1 MNRFATMRGVEQ
13 RVIMYSIVSRHTTHA
28 AIPTA
33 DVWTSVDEAKIW
45 CEETGVEKSHMS
57 DFCVHGKVC
66 LSREPQRVC
75 SRVVLLS
82 RLTPRRCGS
91 SIMSSSSNAKELA
104 PRVPVA
110 RSLMHFQDLLSRGM
124 WSQRHL
130 EALANDPKT
139 VDALVAIIECGREHA
154 RLHNEAVDAKSH
166 NKVRQADTRNKIC
179 MCLAV
184 CNDETA
190 AWLGCVRGEIK
201 QHKGDREAGYAAQR
215 INCEGS
221 RRALEKCTQWE
232 SQRLLHA
239 AVVPQ
244 PTDPCWANGL
254 RAQGSATA

>member
-1 MNRFATMRGVEQ
+1 MFCAFAARPSGTRQ
-13 RVIMYSIVSRHTTHA
+13 KPRQ
-28 AIPTA
+28 
-33 DVWTSVDEAKIW
+33 
-45 CEETGVEKSHMS
+45 
-57 DFCVHGKVC
+57 GKKH
-66 LSREPQRVC
+66 
-75 SRVVLLS
+75 
-82 RLTPRRCGS
+82 
-91 SIMSSSSNAKELA
+91 IMSSSSNAKELA

-154 RLHNEAVDAKSH
+154 RVHNEAVDAKSH
-166 NKVRQADTRNKIC
+166 SKVRQADTRNKIC

-254 RAQGSATA
+254 RAQGSATAA

>member
-1 MNRFATMRGVEQ
+1 VLTLGPAQWALG
-13 RVIMYSIVSRHTTHA
+13 SCVSH
-28 AIPTA
+28 
-33 DVWTSVDEAKIW
+33 
-45 CEETGVEKSHMS
+45 
-57 DFCVHGKVC
+57 
-66 LSREPQRVC
+66 
-75 SRVVLLS
+75 
-82 RLTPRRCGS
+82 PRRVAG

-254 RAQGSATA
+254 RAQGSATR